1 MIPTIHYFFTHRLT
15 RSRTSWALL
24 LILALLLAPT
34 TLAQQDDGGLGG
46 GQDEPDH
53 GSDAE
58 AAARYVDLQPEFVLN
73 YGDPEDRLRFLRM
86 EVTLLMRDGEA
97 AAEANHHAPS
107 LRHIVVMNV
116 TRSQRSDLN
125 TSSGRQA
132 LRQRLHD
139 DMQAMLR
146 RETDEN
152 LLREVLFSNLI
163 LQ

>member
-1 MIPTIHYFFTHRLT
+1 MIPTIHNFFTLGFARA
-15 RSRTSWALL
+15 RTLSASLL
-24 LILALLLAPT
+24 MAGLLAVPSAI
-34 TLAQQDDGGLGG
+34 AQDDDGGLAGAP
-46 GQDEPDH
+46 DEPDH
-53 GSDAE
+53 GSEAE
-58 AAARYVDLQPEFVLN
+58 AATRYVDLQPEFVLN

-116 TRSQRSDLN
+116 SRAQRSDLN
-125 TSSGRQA
+125 TSDGRQA
-132 LRQRLHD
+132 LRQQLHD